1 MEKKKPERISRKEN
15 EAHLI
20 DRAWNDD
27 EFRRSLLAS
36 PIETIQNELGVEVP
50 EGVDIHV
57 VEESSSTLF
66 LVIPVNPFVEDDGE
80 LTDEELEAVAG
91 GRQTEVAGGKAGTKL
106 NPRGLNLAER
116 VRIAGDVFY
125 TGQ

>member
-91 GRQTEVAGGKAGTKL
+91 GRQPEIAGGKAGTKL